1 MQLHEGGVLYDDV
14 FFVFPPG
21 HLLSAWLGYG
31 WSPPGLIPTR
41 LLYAAFNVSLCAAL
55 YFLGRR
61 LMPPAVALLGCAMLA
76 VAAHDS
82 HNSHYLFGYRY
93 LLWSTLALLCF
104 AKRLESGDLR
114 WMLAAGAFCGLA
126 LVFRLTPAFAA
137 IAGIGLGVLVM
148 HRTWGE
154 RFADATRF
162 GLGLAGVAF
171 PVFAVFAAD
180 AGWEAVWREA
190 VIRPVAMTD
199 RQSLPVPPLEWPERW
214 GRWEIRETFVAAQFR
229 LFALLYVGMILALGR
244 GLVRTLRDGR
254 VFDAPLLLAVTAW
267 GGLYFLRSFGR
278 ADEAHLD
285 SALPVACLLLART
298 LGIPLRGAWRRGGGA
313 RRAAQLGLIA
323 VAAGWVFLT
332 ALDVYLRNPSAR
344 GTLPVMTLDGATAV
358 SPGTR
363 YRVFDALVGELRR
376 RTGPEDVVLDLTAS
390 SLLHVVAER
399 RGPGGADVILPGT
412 FLDPAEE
419 ADFVA
424 RLEQRPPVLVVA
436 PIWTFDDRPSRTV
449 PAHSPALWAW
459 LKTRYVAYGRAGEF
473 LLMRP
478 RPTSDPR

>member
-1 MQLHEGGVLYDDV
+1 
-14 FFVFPPG
+14 
-21 HLLSAWLGYG
+21 
-31 WSPPGLIPTR
+31 
-41 LLYAAFNVSLCAAL
+41 
-55 YFLGRR
+55 
-61 LMPPAVALLGCAMLA
+61 
-76 VAAHDS
+76 
-82 HNSHYLFGYRY
+82 
-93 LLWSTLALLCF
+93 
-104 AKRLESGDLR
+104 
-114 WMLAAGAFCGLA
+114 
-126 LVFRLTPAFAA
+126 
-137 IAGIGLGVLVM
+137 
-148 HRTWGE
+148 
-154 RFADATRF
+154 
-162 GLGLAGVAF
+162 
-171 PVFAVFAAD
+171 
-180 AGWEAVWREA
+180 
-190 VIRPVAMTD
+190 
-199 RQSLPVPPLEWPERW
+199 
-214 GRWEIRETFVAAQFR
+214 
-229 LFALLYVGMILALGR
+229 
-244 GLVRTLRDGR
+244 
-254 VFDAPLLLAVTAW
+254 
-267 GGLYFLRSFGR
+267 
-278 ADEAHLD
+278 
-285 SALPVACLLLART
+285 
-298 LGIPLRGAWRRGGGA
+298 
-313 RRAAQLGLIA
+313 
-323 VAAGWVFLT
+323 VFLT